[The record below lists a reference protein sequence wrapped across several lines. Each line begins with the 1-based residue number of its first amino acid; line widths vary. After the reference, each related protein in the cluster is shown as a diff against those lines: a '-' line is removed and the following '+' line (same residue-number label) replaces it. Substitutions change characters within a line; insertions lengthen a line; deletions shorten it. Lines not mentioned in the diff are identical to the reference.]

1 MCPEEYDL
9 RVTARSE
16 DDPAETRTLQAYLRE
31 IARFPRLS
39 PDEERALGTRIRR
52 DGDEQALRRL
62 VESNLRFVVSYAR
75 HYRGLG
81 VPFLDLIH
89 EGNLGLLE
97 AAARF
102 DPGRNVKFIT
112 YAVWWVRQAIMH
124 ALSEQTRA
132 FSVPPKLSAIAA
144 RFSRQLAALTEV
156 LGHAPSAAEI
166 AEDLEI
172 STGEADALMQI
183 RGVDRSL
190 SEPVG
195 AGSEDGERE
204 LADLLPQQNVPPIE
218 EELVRQAFIAR
229 IRAALADLDPKE
241 REVIALR
248 YGLAD
253 GESWTLQQI
262 GDRLHLTRERIRQIE
277 SRAREKLRR
286 SRKIGE
292 LMSRLN

>member
-1 MCPEEYDL
+1 
-9 RVTARSE
+9 VTGWSE
-16 DDPAETRTLQAYLRE
+16 DDRAEAKTLQTYLRE

-39 PDEERALGTRIRR
+39 PDEERELGARIQR

-124 ALSEQTRA
+124 ALSDQTRA

-144 RFSRQLAALTEV
+144 RFSRQFAALTEV

-172 STGEADALMQI
+172 SAGEADALMQI
-183 RGVDRSL
+183 RGADRSL
-190 SEPVG
+190 SEPVS
-195 AGSEDGERE
+195 AGWEDGERE
-204 LADLLPQQNVPPIE
+204 LADLLPQQTVPPIE
-218 EELVRQAFIAR
+218 EELVRQAFIER
-229 IRAALADLDPKE
+229 VRAALADLDPKE

-253 GESWTLQQI
+253 GEAWTLQQI

>member
-1 MCPEEYDL
+1 
-9 RVTARSE
+9 VTGRSE
-16 DDPAETRTLQAYLRE
+16 GAAAEAKTLRTYLRE
-31 IARFPRLS
+31 IARFPRLT
-39 PDEERALGTRIRR
+39 PDEERELGARIQR
-52 DGDEQALRRL
+52 DGDEEALRRL

-75 HYRGLG
+75 HYSGLG
-81 VPFLDLIH
+81 VPFVDLIH

-124 ALSEQTRA
+124 ALSDQTRA

-144 RFSRQLAALTEV
+144 RFSRQLADLTET
-156 LGHAPSAAEI
+156 LGHAPTAAEI

-172 STGEADALMQI
+172 SAGEADALMRI
-183 RGVDRSL
+183 RGGDRSL

-195 AGSEDGERE
+195 TGSEGGQRE
-204 LADLLPQQNVPPIE
+204 LADLLPQQNVPPVE
-218 EELVRQAFIAR
+218 EELVRRAFIER
-229 IRAALADLDPKE
+229 VRAALADLDPKE
-241 REVIALR
+241 REVVALR

-253 GESWTLQQI
+253 GETWTLQQI

-286 SRKIGE
+286 SRKIDG
-292 LMSRLN
+292 LRSHLN

>member
-1 MCPEEYDL
+1 
-9 RVTARSE
+9 VAGRS
-16 DDPAETRTLQAYLRE
+16 DNDGAEAKTLHAYLRE
-31 IARFPRLS
+31 IAGFPRLT
-39 PDEERALGTRIRR
+39 PDEERELGVRIQR

-81 VPFLDLIH
+81 VPFVDLVH

-124 ALSEQTRA
+124 ALSDQTRVFA
-132 FSVPPKLSAIAA
+132 VPPKLSAIAA
-144 RFSRQLAALTEV
+144 RFSRQLAELTET
-156 LGHAPSAAEI
+156 LGHAPTAAEI
-166 AEDLEI
+166 AEDLDI
-172 STGEADALMQI
+172 SAGQADALMRI
-183 RGVDRSL
+183 RGEDRSL

-195 AGSEDGERE
+195 GGAEGAERE
-204 LADLLPQQNVPPIE
+204 LADLLPQQTVPPVE
-218 EELVRQAFIAR
+218 EELVRRAFIER
-229 IRAALADLDPKE
+229 VRAALADLDPKE
-241 REVIALR
+241 REVVALR

-253 GESWTLQQI
+253 GEPWTLQQI
-262 GDRLHLTRERIRQIE
+262 GNRMHLTRERIRQIE

-292 LMSRLN
+292 LRSHLN